1 MFRFETPYSLL
12 LLLLPVLLWCWRK
25 WRRRQRAAV
34 GFSGL
39 QTVRQVKHSWRQ
51 RLAWL
56 PGGFFLLSWVC
67 LCLALARPQAGRE
80 QVHDASQ
87 GVAIE
92 MIVDKSSSMSQEME
106 YDNQRMNR
114 LEAVKRVF
122 ASFVFGDRQ
131 KDLPGRSSDLI
142 GMITFARYPDTVCPL
157 TLSHSALRPFLESV
171 QLANIRS
178 EDGTAI
184 GDALALAAA
193 RLQTAE
199 ETLALQTRKDPSAY
213 QIKSKIIILLTDG
226 ENNCGK
232 RSIADAAELARKW
245 GIKVYAI
252 GVSGGEG
259 VGVVNTLLGAFKI
272 PGQQQQ
278 FDTSELEQLAEQTG
292 GIFRLATDSKSLI
305 SIYQEIDRLE
315 RSEVESIRFVDYKE
329 LFVPLAMLALL
340 FLGLHLLL
348 NSTVF
353 RRIP

>member
-1 MFRFETPYSLL
+1 MW
-12 LLLLPVLLWCWRK
+12 LLLLPFLLWIWRS

-34 GFSGL
+34 GFSSL
-39 QTVRQVKHSWRQ
+39 RVVRQSHHSWRL
-51 RLAWL
+51 RLSWLPSGCLLLAWI
-56 PGGFFLLSWVC
+56 C

-80 QVHDASQ
+80 QIHDASQ

-92 MIVDKSSSMSQEME
+92 MVLDKSSSMGQEME
-106 YDNQRMNR
+106 YENQRMNR
-114 LEAVKRVF
+114 LEAVKKIF
-122 ASFVFGDRQ
+122 ASFVYGESG
-131 KDLPGRSSDLI
+131 KKLAGRGSDLI

-157 TLSHSALRPFLESV
+157 TLSHTALRPFLESV
-171 QLANIRS
+171 QLVNLRS

-226 ENNCGK
+226 ENNCG
-232 RSIADAAELARKW
+232 RRNIAEAAELARQW

-259 VGVVNTLLGAFKI
+259 VGVINTLLGSFKI
-272 PGQQQQ
+272 PGRQPA
-278 FDTSELEQLAEQTG
+278 FDTRELENLAEKTG
-292 GIFRLATDSKSLI
+292 GIFRLANDSQSLLA
-305 SIYQEIDRLE
+305 IYQEIDQLE
-315 RSEVESIRFVDYKE
+315 RSEVESIRFVDYQE
-329 LFVPLAMLALL
+329 LFVTPALLALL
-340 FLGLHLLL
+340 FLSLHLLL
-348 NSTVF
+348 DATLF